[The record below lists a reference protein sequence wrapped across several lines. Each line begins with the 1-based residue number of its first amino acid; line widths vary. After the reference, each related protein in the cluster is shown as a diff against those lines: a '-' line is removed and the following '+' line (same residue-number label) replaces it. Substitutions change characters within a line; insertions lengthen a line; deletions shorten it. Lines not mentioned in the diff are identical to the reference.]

1 MSDDG
6 SPRTALKTLAQKL
19 RHSLLDIRERALAA
33 LAFKLDNGLLRP
45 SDVGSHLPILRALL
59 EWFNFEETGSKE
71 AEVLAMLRRIANED
85 PTSVRRLMDLGAD
98 RFLRDLGDNGCARH
112 HHPAPL
118 DPSVSPTPFQNP
130 ARPMRAVSPPLPRA
144 SDPTSSPP
152 HRRSGAHLAPSI
164 DSLIAFWENQ
174 GARADSGSAPDPEP
188 STPAPVVAAPPS
200 SYASAA
206 RRVAASAGRP
216 TADDADDA
224 PEEIASPT
232 SLAASA
238 PARVRSPAADEDPD
252 EDRVDVGEL
261 DDAAKDVFLRN
272 PRLAASYWRHRRRHD
287 GMGPDATPEERAAAM
302 RSILGRDV
310 DPPWILGGDPTSATR
325 GGALKLERVLLAP
338 ADEQRLFEIGV
349 RLTYADEPALLLSA
363 LTELREG
370 LLADLPAQALL
381 QRPTALEATIA
392 LARARERSLGDL
404 RPARSRARGRRLA
417 RSGSRGGSRD
427 APRGG
432 ARRQGGVGSRGG
444 RRAFGSAAAGGERR
458 LDAHGAR
465 RVASGDELSPA
476 AGRHR
481 GVETRAAA
489 ECRALG
495 RGIRRRGGA
504 RDVTRRASRRVF
516 RDSLNRRPRRR
527 GRRAPRPRGDHAASR
542 AHPRGRWIGR

>member
-164 DSLIAFWENQ
+164 NSLIAFWENQ

-206 RRVAASAGRP
+206 RRVALRRSTHRRRRRRC
-216 TADDADDA
+216 
-224 PEEIASPT
+224 
-232 SLAASA
+232 
-238 PARVRSPAADEDPD
+238 ARDRIPD
-252 EDRVDVGEL
+252 ESRGVRPRGFDPPPPTKIRPDRVDVGEL
-261 DDAAKDVFLRN
+261 DDAARTSSFITRV
-272 PRLAASYWRHRRRHD
+272 WRRPTGATADDTTAWVPTLPPKSARRRC
-287 GMGPDATPEERAAAM
+287 
-302 RSILGRDV
+302 
-310 DPPWILGGDPTSATR
+310 DPS
-325 GGALKLERVLLAP
+325 
-338 ADEQRLFEIGV
+338 
-349 RLTYADEPALLLSA
+349 
-363 LTELREG
+363 
-370 LLADLPAQALL
+370 
-381 QRPTALEATIA
+381 
-392 LARARERSLGDL
+392 
-404 RPARSRARGRRLA
+404 
-417 RSGSRGGSRD
+417 
-427 APRGG
+427 
-432 ARRQGGVGSRGG
+432 
-444 RRAFGSAAAGGERR
+444 SAA
-458 LDAHGAR
+458 
-465 RVASGDELSPA
+465 
-476 AGRHR
+476 
-481 GVETRAAA
+481 TW
-489 ECRALG
+489 
-495 RGIRRRGGA
+495 IRRGSSA
-504 RDVTRRASRRVF
+504 AI
-516 RDSLNRRPRRR
+516 RPRRR
-527 GRRAPRPRGDHAASR
+527 VAAR
-542 AHPRGRWIGR
+542 